1 MDNLLDKLLEMGLGQ
16 GVSKSRDEMIKADD
30 TYNKDYKDLEQL
42 EERYEKLDVPVETRR
57 VINDYIACKDTV
69 SERAEDISYIA
80 GIKDAVLFM
89 NHMGLIKSKEE

>member
-1 MDNLLDKLLEMGLGQ
+1 MDNLLDKLLEMRLSQ

-30 TYNKDYKDLEQL
+30 TYNRDFKDMEELEA
-42 EERYEKLDVPVETRR
+42 RYEELELPEEVRR

-80 GIKDAVLFM
+80 GIKDTVLFL
-89 NHMGLIKSKEE
+89 NILGLLKSEI